1 MGRRKSRRKIRTRP
15 KKKIPAVFQCPRCG
29 ATAVSVNVNKKDE
42 IVSVICGA
50 CKLSYTFKY
59 EEIFQP
65 VDYYGKF
72 VDAFI
77 QEQGIII

>member
-1 MGRRKSRRKIRTRP
+1 MIVLSDGIWGGEKAEEKLELGLKRKFQLYSNVRG
-15 KKKIPAVFQCPRCG
+15 AVPQQY
-29 ATAVSVNVNKKDE
+29 
-42 IVSVICGA
+42 
-50 CKLSYTFKY
+50 LYYTFKY